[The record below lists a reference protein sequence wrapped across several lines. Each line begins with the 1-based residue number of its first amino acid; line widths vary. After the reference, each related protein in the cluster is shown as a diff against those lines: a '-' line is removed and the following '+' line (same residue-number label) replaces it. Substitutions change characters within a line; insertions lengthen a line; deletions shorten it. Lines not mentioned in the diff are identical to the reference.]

1 MKNLRSLFILVPII
15 IMGLSSCSN
24 GGPLTTEVRT
34 VPAFTGVDAGDG
46 VKIVVTYGA
55 VQEVS
60 VEAPENFMPYITTTV
75 SGNKLVIERDQ
86 LFTGFSDKITIHITT
101 NNLVYIK
108 LSGASQLTSSD
119 AFSAGFINAN
129 LSGGARLTFNVAVNN
144 LYIEASGG
152 SSATI
157 SGTAN
162 NVNLNGISGGSSFK
176 GFGLSANNLTLLA
189 SGGSNLEV
197 KVNNQLNV
205 TASGGSIIKYKGT
218 PGINSN
224 LSGGSQLV
232 NSN

>member
-1 MKNLRSLFILVPII
+1 
-15 IMGLSSCSN
+15 MGFSSCSN

-34 VPAFTGVDAGDG
+34 VSTFNGIDAGDG

-60 VEAPENFMPYITTTV
+60 IEAPENFMPYITTTV
-75 SGNKLVIERDQ
+75 SGNNLVIERDQ

-101 NNLVYIK
+101 NNLVFIK
-108 LSGASQLTSSD
+108 LSSGSQLTSSD

-129 LSGGARLTFNVAVNN
+129 LSGGSRLTFNLAVNN

-157 SGTAN
+157 NGTAN
-162 NVNLNGISGGSSFK
+162 NVNLNGFSGGSTFK
-176 GFGLSANNLTLLA
+176 GFDLSTNNFSLDA

-197 KVNNQLNV
+197 KANYQLNV
-205 TASGGSIIKYKGT
+205 TASGGSSIKYKGT
-218 PGINSN
+218 PTINSN
-224 LSGGSQLV
+224 LSGGSLLI
-232 NSN
+232 NAN